1 MDLQILVSKKG
12 TKVVKA
18 SNLYVALALPNKQY
32 TTNLRRW
39 LHDVYEFRDGIRR
52 PKAMKDYALRPKQ
65 AGDDREKLVDDY
77 YLSLEFAKL
86 VTLKSNS
93 KHKLKYATFLLNLED
108 KTESHDLLTIDQV
121 MAVLELAKVMGL
133 VSCQAAA
140 EQKHLETYE
149 KRNNGSAANW
159 WNFRSGVL
167 GYSSDK
173 LREKMKRIGKSPTGK
188 SQRQMLMQV
197 DKYEM
202 VRTSV
207 IDLFMAMGK
216 TEQYA
221 KSLGR
226 LAKVFAKELN
236 VEIFDD
242 RDAPMAFV
250 PHLNDELASEVK
262 QLKKG
267 RYLQLWEPRR
277 MAS

>member
-18 SNLYVALALPNKQY
+18 SNLYLVLGLPNKQY
-32 TTNLRRW
+32 TTILRRW
-39 LHDVYEFRDGIRR
+39 LNDIYEFRDGIRK
-52 PKAMKDYALRPKQ
+52 PAGMKDYALRSKQ
-65 AGDDREKLVDDY
+65 ESDDRQKLIDDY
-77 YLSLEFAKL
+77 YLSIEFAKL
-86 VTLKSNS
+86 ITLNSNS
-93 KHKLKYATFLLNLED
+93 KFKQKYATFLFNLED
-108 KTESHDLLTIDQV
+108 KTESNDLLTIDQV

-133 VSCQAAA
+133 VSCQSAA
-140 EQKHLETYE
+140 EQKHLESYE
-149 KRNNGSAANW
+149 KRNNGSASNW
-159 WNFRSGVL
+159 WNFRSRVM
-167 GYSSDK
+167 GYSTENLKEDMRR
-173 LREKMKRIGKSPTGK
+173 LGKNATGK
-188 SQRQMLMQV
+188 TQRQMLMQL

-221 KSLGR
+221 QNLGK

-242 RDAPMAFV
+242 RDLALPFTSQ
-250 PHLNDELASEVK
+250 LNKELASEVK

-267 RYLQLWEPRR
+267 RYLQLWEPQR